1 MMKKTAGNVT
11 KAAELAG
18 TERRTFGKLL
28 KKHGLVRGYYAS
40 FVC

>member
-1 MMKKTAGNVT
+1 MKKTAENLT

-28 KKHGLVRGYYAS
+28 KKTWAHSRLLR
-40 FVC
+40 